1 MEANFFHFFAI
12 ARRAQCAH
20 SRAQCAHPRAPHYA
34 RAPALCARVRF
45 FLDFFDFRRNFFSL
59 KKFPEIPPQSPAG
72 LNATRIFAPCYFLP
86 EIAKN
91 PVYFLSF
98 WKKAEEFFS
107 VAPNIFWPSI
117 AFIFNRIKC
126 VEPTMIL
133 AKKEKRLLIRPLCFR
148 RPPSAIVA
156 GLANAP

>member
-1 MEANFFHFFAI
+1 MR
-12 ARRAQCAH
+12 AREI
-20 SRAQCAHPRAPHYA
+20 
-34 RAPALCARVRF
+34 

-98 WKKAEEFFS
+98 EKKQRNFLASRPTFFGRQS
-107 VAPNIFWPSI
+107 PF
-117 AFIFNRIKC
+117 FL
-126 VEPTMIL
+126 T
-133 AKKEKRLLIRPLCFR
+133 AKG
-148 RPPSAIVA
+148 A
-156 GLANAP
+156 

>member
-1 MEANFFHFFAI
+1 MR
-12 ARRAQCAH
+12 AREI
-20 SRAQCAHPRAPHYA
+20 
-34 RAPALCARVRF
+34 

-59 KKFPEIPPQSPAG
+59 KKFPGIPPHSPAG

-98 WKKAEEFFS
+98 VKVEEFFC

-117 AFIFNRIKC
+117 AYFLTAVR
-126 VEPTMIL
+126 
-133 AKKEKRLLIRPLCFR
+133 A
-148 RPPSAIVA
+148 
-156 GLANAP
+156 